1 MSVIQHLGERG
12 RWPRVLGSSVLA
24 LSVVFTTKTW
34 GVQQPDPR
42 RFSSSSGTTSTWFPF
57 PLISFFFNL
66 PNILTPPAYLLPT
79 GCVAGWE
86 GRRPTSKRNVS
97 LQQATGQ
104 AGSTLG
110 VRHRT
115 PFEEG
120 KGGAIDRTWGNAHG
134 SGGLPN
140 GAATSLR
147 RRGLV

>member
-1 MSVIQHLGERG
+1 MVGGLECLGRLYLRCLLFLQPKHGAFNNRIQDAFRRLRE
-12 RWPRVLGSSVLA
+12 PLQLGSLFP
-24 LSVVFTTKTW
+24 L
-34 GVQQPDPR
+34 
-42 RFSSSSGTTSTWFPF
+42 FPF
-57 PLISFFFNL
+57 FLNL

-79 GCVAGWE
+79 GCVAGGE
-86 GRRPTSKRNVS
+86 GCRPTSKRNVS